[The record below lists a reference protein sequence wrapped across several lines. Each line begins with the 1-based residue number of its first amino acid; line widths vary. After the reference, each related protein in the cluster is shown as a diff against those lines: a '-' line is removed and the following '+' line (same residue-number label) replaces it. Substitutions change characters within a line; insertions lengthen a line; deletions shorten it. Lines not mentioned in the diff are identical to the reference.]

1 MTTAATSLLGLA
13 LPVTGELSGTWGDTV
28 NNSITSLLDSAVA
41 GTTTLSTDADV
52 TLTTTTLAAN
62 QAREAIILWTAA
74 GTVTRTITAPAQSKT
89 YVVINSSSTQS
100 IKLVGAGPT
109 AGITVLPGESTYA
122 AWNGSDFVK
131 VGEYGGN
138 LTVNSLTTTASTTGS
153 TNKGPLNYGT
163 LSFSDT
169 GIVQS
174 AQTSVNSYFQNVIQN
189 TSAGTAAS
197 AEFIAYNDQGTASTN
212 YATVGINSSG
222 YTGTGSI
229 NAAGYAYFLSASTDL
244 VLGTIGAN
252 GIHFTTNSSATDAL
266 AISSAGAVSLPGG
279 AANGVAYLNGSKVVT
294 TGSALTFNGGLGIGV
309 ASATQLL
316 NLSGAGTSSI
326 QIVSTDSGGK
336 NLLISVSGSLVNLN
350 ELNGNPIAFGIG
362 NSEQMRLTNTG
373 LGIGTSSPAAKLDV
387 KGGATISTLAG
398 WNTLSN
404 SMFELANPAVRFG
417 IGYDSSDQV
426 LLQGFDSSN
435 GSRNIGMQVYGGN
448 FGIGTSSPATKL
460 HVVGN
465 ASTSEIRIESSS
477 TVPALSFYSDSA
489 VAATRNWAIASSFNA
504 YGDLVFQQSNAL
516 GGNPI
521 TAGTTRM
528 TLDSSGNL
536 GLGVTPSGWGSSS
549 AISPVYIT
557 KYNGNALWSPNANE
571 TILTNNAYYTGAA
584 WIYNGSFAATQ
595 YSQLAGVH
603 RWFNS
608 ASGTAGN
615 TITFTQA
622 MTLDASGNLG
632 IGTSSPNAKLEAV
645 SNLPIHGLFRNP
657 VASSYTSLRL
667 YNDQNSNV
675 RALEIDYTGSSYS
688 GGEMAF
694 IATTGAYPLTFA
706 TNNTERMRL
715 DSSGNLGLGVTPSAW
730 VSGYKA
736 IETGSGSLVYPGSAT
751 NTQLWNNLYVNTS
764 GNVTY
769 KSTGIGG
776 LYSIGGGGNAHTW
789 YYAASGTAGTTATLT
804 QTMTLDASGNL
815 LVGTT
820 VATGGLLSGF
830 NAIINGGATYTN
842 IGHSS
847 GTGSGSTYIQFAYAG
862 TTIGSIAQSG
872 TTAVLY
878 NITSDQRLKE
888 NIADAASASA
898 LIDAIQVRQYDWK
911 SDGSHQRYGFIAQEL
926 ATVAPEA
933 VHQPADP
940 EEMMAVDYSKLVPM
954 LVKEIQSLR
963 ARVAQLESK

>member
-1 MTTAATSLLGLA
+1 MAASGYTPILIYA
-13 LPVTGELSGTWGDTV
+13 SGTATNV
-28 NNSITSLLDSAVA
+28 P
-41 GTTTLSTDADV
+41 
-52 TLTTTTLAAN
+52 LAAN
-62 QAREAIILWTAA
+62 LTSSASGAELALNYAD
-74 GTVTRTITAPAQSKT
+74 GKL
-89 YVVINSSSTQS
+89 YYKNSSGVVTLLSASGGGPAGGSNTQVQFNS
-100 IKLVGAGPT
+100 SGVLAGSASFTWDGTTLVTPSHTTNT
-109 AGITVLPGESTYA
+109 A
-122 AWNGSDFVK
+122 
-131 VGEYGGN
+131 
-138 LTVNSLTTTASTTGS
+138 TTGS

-189 TSAGTAAS
+189 TGAGTAAS

-608 ASGTAGN
+608 ASGIAGN
-615 TITFTQA
+615 AITFTQA
-622 MTLDASGNLG
+622 MTLDSSGRLG
-632 IGTSSPNAKLEAV
+632 IGTTSPGYTLDVNGSGNVSGQLNLSNA
-645 SNLPIHGLFRNP
+645 S
-657 VASSYTSLRL
+657 ASVPSTTNTAL
-667 YNDQNSNV
+667 YFIGA
-675 RALEIDYTGSSYS
+675 ALSTTYYAGQYYS
-688 GGEMAF
+688 GGTSHDVYMGMLPNSVSGSADSWGLG
-694 IATTGAYPLTFA
+694 TVQSGSY
-706 TNNTERMRL
+706 TNRFMMVSNG
-715 DSSGNLGLGVTPSAW
+715 DIVIPSNNLGVGVTPTTASACTN
-730 VSGYKA
+730 
-736 IETGSGSLVYPGSAT
+736 IELPYGATLSARS
-751 NTQLWNNLYVNTS
+751 NTTAPQFAMSSNAV
-764 GNVTY
+764 GNWYAPTY
-769 KSTGIGG
+769 KISAYATQYTQQGFDGT
-776 LYSIGGGGNAHTW
+776 HKW
-789 YYAASGTAGTTATLT
+789 YTAPSGTAGNAITFT

-926 ATVAPEA
+926 VTVAPEA

-954 LVKEIQSLR
+954 LVKEIQDLR
-963 ARVAQLESK
+963 KRLAAAGI